1 LELVKD
7 RATKEPL
14 SEARMK
20 QFYKDGVKKGFLAM
34 SYKPTIRIQPALNID
49 AESIDAGAALMEEL
63 FDDMAKKGDWK

>member
-1 LELVKD
+1 
-7 RATKEPL
+7 
-14 SEARMK
+14 
-20 QFYKDGVKKGFLAM
+20 M